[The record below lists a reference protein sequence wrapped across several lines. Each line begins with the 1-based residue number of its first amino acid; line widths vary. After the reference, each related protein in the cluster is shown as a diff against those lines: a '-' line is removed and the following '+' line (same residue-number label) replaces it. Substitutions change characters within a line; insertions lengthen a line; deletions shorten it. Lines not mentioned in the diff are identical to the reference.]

1 MAQASL
7 GSYLNACR
15 EKCKMHQKAPILAP
29 LAKQFTLRE
38 FNLYYAEALGPYG
51 PLTRYSRSYALW
63 HLDLFGA
70 GRPALTVKVH
80 RWGIKEQK
88 ALRWYDEA
96 AAYLVSR
103 LQHVAHG
110 THRIK
115 TEKGWMEFSAALRT
129 EDKEALWRGFTSE
142 HGADG
147 VCRTAFHEM
156 AATIASGQLKDL
168 SALDVVAEFCGR
180 TQFERLRSYLAEAVR
195 DFAPSTKA
203 HADFS
208 RPARPVS

>member
-1 MAQASL
+1 VSWRPPAAKGGAPRQEAREARRAAALCGGYPDGASQPGL
-7 GSYLNACR
+7 VPQR
-15 EKCKMHQKAPILAP
+15 
-29 LAKQFTLRE
+29 
-38 FNLYYAEALGPYG
+38 
-51 PLTRYSRSYALW
+51 
-63 HLDLFGA
+63 LFGA

-156 AATIASGQLKDL
+156 AATIANGQLKDL